1 MTLTLFFDGYCP
13 LFAAEMKQLM
23 RLDTH
28 SRLIFV
34 DINGQDFGNRF
45 PDIDPL
51 AANRVLHAR
60 YADGTMIYGLDV
72 THQTWRAVGKKR
84 WLGVLRWPVVRII
97 ADVGYRFFAR
107 YRYSISYLLT
117 GQRRCEMCVLSA
129 EDSLGDSKK
138 AD

>member
-1 MTLTLFFDGYCP
+1 MHSRDE
-13 LFAAEMKQLM
+13 A
-23 RLDTH
+23 TH
-28 SRLIFV
+28 ARLIFV

-72 THQTWRAVGKKR
+72 THQACRAVGKKL

-97 ADVGYRFFAR
+97 TDVDYRFFAR